1 MSQEL
6 RRNNRGHGKREVRY
20 IYMYIHTYIYIVMV
34 LPTKENWNMSCQ
46 MAQVRYFTFH
56 LTDDNYMS

>member
-6 RRNNRGHGKREVRY
+6 GRNNRGHGKREVR
-20 IYMYIHTYIYIVMV
+20 YIYIVMV
-34 LPTKENWNMSCQ
+34 LPTKENWNMSWQ
-46 MAQVRYFTFH
+46 MAEFRYFTFP